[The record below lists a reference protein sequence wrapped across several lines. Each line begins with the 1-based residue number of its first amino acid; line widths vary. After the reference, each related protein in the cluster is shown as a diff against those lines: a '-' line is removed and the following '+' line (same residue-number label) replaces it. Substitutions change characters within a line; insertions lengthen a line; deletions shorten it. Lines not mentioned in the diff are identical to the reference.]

1 MGHDR
6 KSRSLSLVIVIASIV
21 FISVVAV
28 AGGLVYTL
36 YFGGAGSRVSIGG
49 PFTLVDQRGETRRDS
64 DFRGRY
70 MLVYFGYTFCPD
82 ICPTTLQSMVTALDG
97 LEPELQERITPILIT
112 IDPERDTPERLAEY
126 VASFHP
132 RLQGLTGQPEQVAA
146 AARAYRIYFAKA
158 AGDGSTTDY
167 LMDHSSIIF
176 LMDPE
181 GAYVTHFSHQTPP
194 QKMAATLAD
203 KVGG

>member
-1 MGHDR
+1 MADNPR
-6 KSRSLSLVIVIASIV
+6 PRSWSIVIVIAIFV
-21 FISVVAV
+21 FLAVAAL
-28 AGGLVYTL
+28 AGGLAYTL
-36 YFGGAGSRVSIGG
+36 YFSGGSSVSIGG

-82 ICPTTLQSMVTALDG
+82 ICPTTLQSMITALDG
-97 LEPELQERITPILIT
+97 LDPDLQERVTPVLIT

-132 RLQGLTGQPEQVAA
+132 RLQGLTGRPEQVAA

-176 LMDPE
+176 LMDPK
-181 GAYVTHFSHQTPP
+181 GAYVTHFSHQTTP
-194 QKMAATLAD
+194 QQMAAALAD